1 MKRFFDSRQEEQIL
15 QAIREAERRTSG
27 EIRVHLANQI
37 EQGLMIDAAEV
48 FDDLGMSQT
57 AARNGVLIYLVPK
70 AHRFAILGDEGINKV
85 VPAGFWDD
93 VRDLMQQHF
102 RRREFTTGIVA
113 AIGRVAEKL
122 ATYFPHQ
129 GEADENELP
138 DDISYD

>member
-1 MKRFFDSRQEEQIL
+1 MKRFFDAQQEKQIL
-15 QAIREAERRTSG
+15 NAIREAESRTSG

-37 EQGLMIDAAEV
+37 EQGLMVDAAEV
-48 FDDLGMSQT
+48 FDDLGMSKT
-57 AARNGVLIYLVPK
+57 AARNGVLIYLVPQ

-85 VPAGFWDD
+85 VPEGFWDD

-102 RRREFTTGIVA
+102 RRREFAAGIVA
-113 AIGRVAEKL
+113 AINRVAEKL